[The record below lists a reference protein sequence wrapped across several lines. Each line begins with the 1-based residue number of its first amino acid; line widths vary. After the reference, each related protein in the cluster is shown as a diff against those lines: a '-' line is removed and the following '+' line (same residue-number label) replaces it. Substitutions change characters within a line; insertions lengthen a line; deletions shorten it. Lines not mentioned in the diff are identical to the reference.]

1 MKTSIVI
8 EENKSELHP
17 EVQRLYNMYKEE
29 MGFWSPN
36 AEYDPDDR
44 RFYVYA
50 WFTKDAE
57 KKVFYVGKGTGDRV
71 KHILTEIR
79 LYEENTAKYKGQRY
93 KELRDKFGIDYE
105 ILINNITDYEAEIY
119 EYCMMRE
126 YTKQGEVLLNFVDM
140 PLDYEEL
147 KDTNTDIHPEISVD
161 RYYKRYF
168 GCTCNPQFDKVEID
182 KLLYAYFYGNWKT
195 KTKSHFAEKERI
207 KQWIQAS
214 GGKVYASIGKGT
226 KCVIVQGNYPYEHF
240 LNDHLHNRVVYSA
253 TDVFEFLRSQTPM
266 EEKQLK
272 TVISIPR
279 YNIKK
284 RDEMRQ
290 FLVENLSKINGFIKT
305 SGDGYEEEIKGIEL
319 KKEGKDEEALIQF
332 CISIGK
338 GADFPAL
345 YNQTGIVL
353 RKYGLFDEE
362 ILVLEAGI
370 KNIRYDEARSGIIDR
385 YNTAVQIRNRE
396 LEIQEKKEAK
406 EQRKCQKAVETTK
419 NAEKV
424 HKATGKAIL
433 QMDDTMNII
442 QRYETISEAVRSTGI
457 NSKSI
462 RDAAKGVQKHAGGF
476 VWKYADEEKR

>member
-1 MKTSIVI
+1 
-8 EENKSELHP
+8 
-17 EVQRLYNMYKEE
+17 
-29 MGFWSPN
+29 
-36 AEYDPDDR
+36 
-44 RFYVYA
+44 
-50 WFTKDAE
+50 
-57 KKVFYVGKGTGDRV
+57 
-71 KHILTEIR
+71 
-79 LYEENTAKYKGQRY
+79 
-93 KELRDKFGIDYE
+93 
-105 ILINNITDYEAEIY
+105 
-119 EYCMMRE
+119 
-126 YTKQGEVLLNFVDM
+126 M

-147 KDTNTDIHPEISVD
+147 EDTNTDVHPEISVD
-161 RYYKRYF
+161 RYYRRYF
-168 GCTCNPQFDKVEID
+168 GCDCNPQFDKIETD
-182 KLLYAYFYGNWKT
+182 NLLYAYFYGDWKT
-195 KTKSHFAEKERI
+195 NTESHFAEKEKI

-214 GGKVYASIGKGT
+214 GGRVYASIGKGT

-240 LNDHLHNRVVYSA
+240 LNDHLHKRAVYSA
-253 TDVFEFLRSQTPM
+253 TDVSEFLRSQPPI

-272 TVISIPR
+272 TVVSIPN
-279 YNIKK
+279 YNTKK

-290 FLVENLSKINGFIKT
+290 FLMKNLSKINEFVKT
-305 SGDGYEEEIKGIEL
+305 PGDGYEEEIKGIEL
-319 KKEGKDEEALIQF
+319 KKEGRDEEALIQF

-345 YNQTGIVL
+345 YNQAGIVL

-370 KNIRYDEARSGIIDR
+370 KNIRYDRARSGIKDR

-406 EQRKCQKAVETTK
+406 EQRKCQKAVETTQ